1 MSRTYIF
8 SDCINCLLM
17 FWKIGSHMWSQPA
30 ENSLDALKHGM
41 EFSDGIEFDLRMSAD
56 GELVIFHDEFV
67 PGSGSIKPRCNENMY
82 TDELQKHGVLTFNK
96 LVNDKDF
103 LEKWKSGSKTV
114 DIEIKMPHPTVGKND
129 DDYLESVMERISSM
143 TNGFELPSRSTIV
156 SSFSPRLC
164 VVSKSIEF
172 DFAVTQLVPKIRP
185 WGRYWRVK
193 RAFAIPQFVMTSVP
207 YIAKTFRSEGM
218 NSIGMALEYLKGW
231 EKYARFGPKV
241 GLEGKGLEKLH
252 KSLRGMGVFVWPGPL
267 ELEDSLINA
276 GVSIVS
282 DNMNPDVVTKPDG
295 SYRWPRPAS
304 QPLDEEWENRL
315 RSSTLLERSDLI
327 KEAGDSL
334 PSWAELGSKRKT
346 DIITDQGRRM
356 LWEGS
361 EESWNRDH
369 ENGIPW
375 GSPRI
380 IGHRG
385 AGKSHGW

>member
-1 MSRTYIF
+1 MSGEIGNR
-8 SDCINCLLM
+8 M
-17 FWKIGSHMWSQPA
+17 WKQPA
-30 ENSLDALKHGM
+30 ENSLAALKHGM
-41 EFSDGIEFDLRMSAD
+41 EFSDGIEFDLRMNAD
-56 GELVIFHDEFV
+56 KELVIFHDEFI
-67 PGSGSIKPRCNENMY
+67 PGSGPIKPRCIENMY
-82 TDELQKHGVLTFNK
+82 TDELQKIGVLTFDE
-96 LVNDKDF
+96 LVNDRDF
-103 LEKWKSGSKTV
+103 LDSWKSGSKTV

-129 DDYLESVMERISSM
+129 DDYLKSVMERISSM
-143 TNGFELPSRSTIV
+143 IGDVQLPSRSTIV
-156 SSFSPRLC
+156 SSFSTRLC
-164 VVSKSIEF
+164 IVSKSIEF

-207 YIAKTFRSEGM
+207 YIAKKFRSEGM
-218 NSIGMALEYLKGW
+218 SSIGMALEYLKGW
-231 EKYARFGPKV
+231 ERYTRFGPKV
-241 GLEGKGLEKLH
+241 GLEGRGLEKLH

-267 ELEDSLINA
+267 DLEDSLINA

-327 KEAGDSL
+327 KEAGESL
-334 PSWAELGSKRKT
+334 PSWAELGSKRKA
-346 DIITDQGRRM
+346 DIITNQGKRM
-356 LWEGS
+356 LWGGS
-361 EESWNRDH
+361 AESWNRDH

-385 AGKSHGW
+385 AGKSRGW

>member
-1 MSRTYIF
+1 M
-8 SDCINCLLM
+8 LG
-17 FWKIGSHMWSQPA
+17 KIGSHMWNQPA
-30 ENSLDALKHGM
+30 ENSFNALKHGI
-41 EFSDGIEFDLRMSAD
+41 EFSDGIEFDLRMDAD

-67 PGSGSIKPRCNENMY
+67 PGSGSIKPRCIENMH
-82 TDELQKHGVLTFNK
+82 TDELRKHGVLTFNE
-96 LVNDKDF
+96 LIKDREF
-103 LEKWKSGSKTV
+103 LELWKSGSKTV
-114 DIEIKMPHPTVGKND
+114 DIEIKMPHPLVGKKD
-129 DDYLESVMERISSM
+129 DHHLASIMERIRSL
-143 TNGFELPSRSTIV
+143 TGDFELPSRSTIV

-164 VVSKSIEF
+164 VVSKSIGF
-172 DFAVTQLVPKIRP
+172 DIAVTQLVPRIRP

-207 YIAKTFRSEGM
+207 YIARTFRSEGM
-218 NSIGMALEYLKGW
+218 SSIGMALEYLKGW
-231 EKYARFGPKV
+231 EKYTRFGPKV
-241 GLEGKGLEKLH
+241 GLKGKGLEKLH

-267 ELEDSLINA
+267 DLEDSLINA

-282 DNMNPDVVTKPDG
+282 DNMNPEVVTKPDG

-304 QPLDEEWENRL
+304 QPLDEEWANRL
-315 RSSTLLERSDLI
+315 RSSTIFERADLI

-334 PSWAELGSKRKT
+334 PTWAELRSDSKTK
-346 DIITDQGRRM
+346 IISEQGRRM